1 MKFKVTRK
9 VIVSSTEVWEAKS
22 EQEITDRLNNGK
34 SLAGEISEL
43 GLAKVGRTI
52 KYSFLKD
59 EIEQVKE

>member
-9 VIVSSTEVWEAKS
+9 VIVSATEIWEAKS
-22 EQEITDRLNNGK
+22 EQEITDRLNNDK

-52 KYSFLKD
+52 KYEFLD
-59 EIEQVKE
+59 DNVEQL

>member
-1 MKFKVTRK
+1 MKYKVTRK
-9 VIVSSTEVWEAKS
+9 VIVSATEIWKVKS

-52 KYSFLKD
+52 EYSFLGD
-59 EIEQVKE
+59 EIEQL

>member
-9 VIVSSTEVWEAKS
+9 VIVSSTEIWEAKS

-52 KYSFLKD
+52 KYEFIYD
-59 EIEQVKE
+59 NVEQL